1 MKKINIE
8 QLDMCEMKTTELKE
22 VNGGNIFEDTGI
34 FMGVLLFYES
44 QKLNEKMNYS
54 GMVASFGH

>member
-1 MKKINIE
+1 MKKLKLE
-8 QLDMCEMKTTELKE
+8 QYGVQEMDATEVIK
-22 VNGGNIFEDTGI
+22 VNGGGVFEDFGI
-34 FMGVLLFYES
+34 FMGVLLYEN